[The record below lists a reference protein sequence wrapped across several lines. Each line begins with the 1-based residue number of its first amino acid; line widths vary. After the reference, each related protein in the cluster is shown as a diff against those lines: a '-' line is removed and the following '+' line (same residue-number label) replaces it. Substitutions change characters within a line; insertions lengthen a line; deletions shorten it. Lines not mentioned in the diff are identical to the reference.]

1 MSQRRYTHLSAQPN
15 NLYQQNHIETMSK
28 SKSLTFL
35 CLASYEK
42 GQEFLREAKRQG
54 CRVILLTSKSLEH
67 ADWPRDHIDEIF
79 YIPDNNKEW
88 NRQDV
93 IYGVSYLARN
103 VKIDKIVA
111 LDDYDVEVAA
121 ALREHLRIGGMG
133 DTTARYFRDKL
144 AMRTKAKEDGVPVPD
159 FVHILNYND
168 IKDYFARV
176 PFPHLIK
183 PRSAASASGIIKV
196 HNEEEFWRALDKLGD
211 KQSFY
216 LMERYVPGNV
226 YHVDS
231 IIQNRKVI
239 FAIASEY
246 GKPPMDVA
254 HQGAVFT
261 TRTME
266 YGSPDEQA
274 LLALNEQVM
283 KSMGHNIG
291 VSHTEFIKG
300 QDGQFYF
307 LETSARVGGANIV
320 ELVEA
325 ATGMNLWAEWAKLE
339 AQGTKYTL
347 PTIQKNYGG
356 LMVSLA
362 KQEWPDLSGYNDP
375 EVYWKMHKPYHAG
388 LIVKSSNRARVAELL
403 NAYTER
409 FYKDFFHYIPPSEKP
424 TY

>member
-1 MSQRRYTHLSAQPN
+1 MP
-15 NLYQQNHIETMSK
+15 K

-42 GQEFLREAKRQG
+42 GHEFLREAKRQE

-67 ADWPRDHIDEIF
+67 ADWPRDFIDEIY

-93 IYGVSYLARN
+93 IFGVSYLART

-144 AMRTKAKEDGVPVPD
+144 AMRTKAKEDGLPVPE
-159 FVHILNYND
+159 FVHILNYSD
-168 IKDYFARV
+168 IKDYLARV

-183 PRSAASASGIIKV
+183 PRSAASAAGIIKV
-196 HNEEEFWRALDKLGD
+196 HSEDEFWHALDKLGD
-211 KQSFY
+211 RQSFY
-216 LMERYVPGNV
+216 LMEQYVPGNV

-266 YGSPDEQA
+266 YGSADEQA

-300 QDGQFYF
+300 QDGKFYF

-325 ATGMNLWAEWAKLE
+325 ATGINLWAEWAKLE
-339 AQGTKYTL
+339 AQGTKYKV
-347 PTIQKNYGG
+347 PEVKRNYAG

-388 LIVKSSNRARVAELL
+388 IIVKSEQRERVAELL
-403 NAYTER
+403 ASYTER
-409 FYKDFFHYIPPSEKP
+409 FYRDFFHYIPPAEKP